1 MHPAEHLLE
10 PSPEILNRLWQAAQG
25 HIRLMTIAPELPGAL
40 ETIKQASSLGIRC
53 SMGHSMA
60 TSAEALA
67 AIGAG
72 AVSATHTYNA
82 MRPLDHREPGI
93 LGVVLDREDLYAD
106 LICDGYHVAP
116 ETVRMWLRLKGPE
129 RAILIT
135 DCLSAAGMP
144 DGTYMAG
151 ETRVHVEG
159 DGCRTDAGVLAGS
172 IITLDRAVSN
182 LRRVTGAELT
192 IAARLAS
199 SNPAKMLGFPDPLE
213 PGAPADFNVYDLSG
227 NKQKTIVRGV
237 LLQ

>member
-1 MHPAEHLLE
+1 
-10 PSPEILNRLWQAAQG
+10 
-25 HIRLMTIAPELPGAL
+25 
-40 ETIKQASSLGIRC
+40 
-53 SMGHSMA
+53 MA
-60 TSAEALA
+60 TSAEATA

-72 AVSATHTYNA
+72 VVSATHTYNA

-116 ETVRMWLRLKGPE
+116 ETVRLWLRLKGPE

-151 ETRVHVEG
+151 ETCVHVEG

-172 IITLDRAVSN
+172 VITLERAVSN
-182 LRRVTGAELT
+182 LRKITGADLEVAT
-192 IAARLAS
+192 RLAS
-199 SNPAKMLGFPDPLE
+199 SNPAKMLGLPHLVG
-213 PGAPADFNVYDLSG
+213 PGAFADFNVYEASG
-227 NKQKTIVRGV
+227 NLQHTMVRGSLV
-237 LLQ
+237 R